1 MMVSISSTILG
12 VPWALLPP
20 PAPAPARISASANR
34 AWAAVSTN
42 TNIDIF
48 RKISNANQSHSGQ
61 TIKVRFAAELSWRLS
76 ASGVRR
82 SFLLWA

>member
-1 MMVSISSTILG
+1 MEVTWRQEGMDMMVSISSTILG

-42 TNIDIF
+42 TNIVTQGPDFI
-48 RKISNANQSHSGQ
+48 RYKSEPLWPNNQGE
-61 TIKVRFAAELSWRLS
+61 VC
-76 ASGVRR
+76 G
-82 SFLLWA
+82 

>member
-1 MMVSISSTILG
+1 MEVTWRQEGMDMMVSISSTILG

-42 TNIDIF
+42 TNIYIVTQGPDII
-48 RKISNANQSHSGQ
+48 RYKSEPLWPNNQGE
-61 TIKVRFAAELSWRLS
+61 VR
-76 ASGVRR
+76 G
-82 SFLLWA
+82 

>member
-1 MMVSISSTILG
+1 MGTEAKDDDGGMEVTWRQEGMDMMVSISSTILG

-42 TNIDIF
+42 TNID
-48 RKISNANQSHSGQ
+48 NV
-61 TIKVRFAAELSWRLS
+61 T
-76 ASGVRR
+76 
-82 SFLLWA
+82 

>member
-1 MMVSISSTILG
+1 MEVTWRQEGMDMMVSISSTILG

-42 TNIDIF
+42 INI
-48 RKISNANQSHSGQ
+48 
-61 TIKVRFAAELSWRLS
+61 
-76 ASGVRR
+76 
-82 SFLLWA
+82 